1 MMMMM
6 MVSRRNLISVEAALI
21 CIVAGAPDL
30 YSGWSHRKSKI

>member
-21 CIVAGAPDL
+21 CIVAGATGKAK
-30 YSGWSHRKSKI
+30 YSAGNNLLL